1 MSIDPILEL
10 GWIKL
15 DSDYKLAAQ
24 LAVKAETYRKET
36 QSEADTIAIFV
47 EPILR
52 GLGWDT
58 LTPKEV
64 SRQSP
69 RKYPLSD
76 LWLLA
81 ENGSKIAVL
90 IEVKPISFRNFRD
103 RDRRQ
108 LDVNARSLIDVEEGE
123 LENDEKLCLD
133 DGHGRIF
140 LYGVLTSG
148 GRWEVYD
155 YGMHKAATNA
165 PSVPPRLLCKFDF
178 ATGKDGLRELF
189 SYLGK
194 DPIMRKV
201 RETLGRDEHTDSS
214 G

>member
-1 MSIDPILEL
+1 MSIDPTLEL
-10 GWIKL
+10 GWIEL
-15 DSDYKLAAQ
+15 DSDHKLAAQ
-24 LAVKAETYRKET
+24 LAAKVETCRKET
-36 QSEADTIAIFV
+36 QSEADTLAIFV

-58 LTPKEV
+58 LSPQEV
-64 SRQSP
+64 SRESP

-90 IEVKPISFRNFRD
+90 IEVKPIGFRTFRD

-108 LDVNARSLIDVEEGE
+108 LDVNARSLIEVEDGD
-123 LENDEKLCLD
+123 LENDEKLCFD

-155 YGMHKAATNA
+155 YGMQKAATDA
-165 PSVPPRLLCKFDF
+165 PAVPPKLLCKFDF
-178 ATGKDGLRELF
+178 ATGGDGLRELF
-189 SYLGK
+189 SHLAK
-194 DPIMRKV
+194 DAVVSKL
-201 RETLGRDEHTDSS
+201 RETFGRN
-214 G
+214 